1 MIKEIRAAL
10 KIVAEQEKR
19 RKQYEALVGSEL
31 NYKIIKD
38 LVNQASHNV
47 AIECVLKDG
56 SKIIIRRE
64 EAFDQLNKVR
74 SESW

>member
-1 MIKEIRAAL
+1 MIKELRAAL
-10 KIVAEQEKR
+10 KIVAEQER
-19 RKQYEALVGSEL
+19 RKKEYDALVGTNL

-38 LVNQASHNV
+38 IVNSAQHNV
-47 AIECVLKDG
+47 VVELVLKSGD
-56 SKIIIRRE
+56 KLVFRRE

>member
-1 MIKEIRAAL
+1 MIKELRAAL
-10 KIVAEQEKR
+10 RIVAEQEKR
-19 RKQYEALVGSEL
+19 RKQYEALVGESL

-38 LVNQASHNV
+38 LVHQASNNV
-47 AIECVLKDG
+47 VIEVTLKDG
-56 SKIIIRRE
+56 SKLVIRRE